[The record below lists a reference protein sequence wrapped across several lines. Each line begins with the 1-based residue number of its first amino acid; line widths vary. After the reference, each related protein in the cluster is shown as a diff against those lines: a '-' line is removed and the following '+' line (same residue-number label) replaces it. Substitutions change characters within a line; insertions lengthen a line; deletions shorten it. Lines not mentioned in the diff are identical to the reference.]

1 MAYRK
6 INIDFSNLPMYSNK
20 KINWNICKGESVKYE
35 IDGTNYCG
43 NIKIEDVYDK
53 KLKIKIDGNEPII
66 IYKSSFKECKIAKEF
81 GIKSKYFKYSIGE
94 EINDI
99 LILEQ
104 RIITSEVFYN
114 GIKIPSEE
122 NGYFVR
128 CLRDG
133 YEFEVLEKVLNR
145 RRNCPVCGNA
155 KVVPGIN
162 DIGTTDPDFAKW
174 FVNKDDILNYT
185 RNTNKEVLLKCPVCG
200 RTFVGI
206 PNRYKSLPSCICNDH
221 ISYPE
226 KVMAS
231 VLNQLQVRYIY
242 QLNNSHF
249 KWCKTY
255 RYDFYFE
262 YKSKKYIVEMDGA
275 FHYMYNYKN
284 DMSVEESNKIDNIKD
299 QLAKENNCILIR
311 INCNYDDFGKR
322 HEFIKNNILNSYFAK
337 IFDLSDINWKEC
349 ENFAITSL
357 IKTVSDL
364 WNDGM
369 TKVEIKDKTKLSKT
383 TIDEYLKIGKS
394 LKLNEYIPG
403 ARHHI
408 SDSGKKYIKIQDE
421 NDNILCMHFGI
432 TDFSRKSNQL
442 MGYKIGSHQIYDSL
456 KNKTQNKKGLI
467 FSYATKEEY
476 EDYINK
482 EAS

>member
-1 MAYRK
+1 
-6 INIDFSNLPMYSNK
+6 
-20 KINWNICKGESVKYE
+20 
-35 IDGTNYCG
+35 
-43 NIKIEDVYDK
+43 
-53 KLKIKIDGNEPII
+53 
-66 IYKSSFKECKIAKEF
+66 
-81 GIKSKYFKYSIGE
+81 
-94 EINDI
+94 
-99 LILEQ
+99 
-104 RIITSEVFYN
+104 
-114 GIKIPSEE
+114 
-122 NGYFVR
+122 
-128 CLRDG
+128 
-133 YEFEVLEKVLNR
+133 
-145 RRNCPVCGNA
+145 
-155 KVVPGIN
+155 
-162 DIGTTDPDFAKW
+162 
-174 FVNKDDILNYT
+174 
-185 RNTNKEVLLKCPVCG
+185 
-200 RTFVGI
+200 
-206 PNRYKSLPSCICNDH
+206 
-221 ISYPE
+221 
-226 KVMAS
+226 
-231 VLNQLQVRYIY
+231 
-242 QLNNSHF
+242 
-249 KWCKTY
+249 
-255 RYDFYFE
+255 
-262 YKSKKYIVEMDGA
+262 MDGA

-311 INCNYDDFGKR
+311 ISCNYDDFGKR

-403 ARHHI
+403 TRHHI